1 MNTINTRERSRS
13 IIVILIKIL
22 ILNWAVAL
30 AKIIYGLL
38 THCVSMTA
46 DGFHSLSDGASN
58 IIGIVGIKIASQPID
73 QDHPYGHKKYE
84 TFFSLGIAAL
94 LFLIC
99 FNLIKEGVVRLY
111 KPVIPQVDFKS
122 FAIMLITMAVNFI
135 VVLYERK
142 KGKLLKSDILISD
155 SAHTSADIITSFV
168 VIIALIAM
176 KLGYPIIDPIA
187 TIIIALFI
195 ARAGYHIVQEASRV
209 LCDTVAIEET
219 KKIVDIVLAVKGV
232 KTCHR
237 IRTRGRPD
245 DIYVDLHIQVNPD
258 MHVDD
263 AHEIS
268 YAIEESI
275 KKAMPEVA
283 DVVVHIEPRGDKEES

>member
-1 MNTINTRERSRS
+1 MHTINTGERSRN
-13 IIVILIKIL
+13 IISILIKIL
-22 ILNWAVAL
+22 ILNWGVAL
-30 AKIIYGLL
+30 AKIIYGFL
-38 THCVSMTA
+38 THCVSMAA

-58 IIGIVGIKIASQPID
+58 IIGIVGIRVSSRPID

-99 FNLIKEGVVRLY
+99 FNLIKEGITRLY
-111 KPVIPQVDFKS
+111 NPVMPKVDIKS
-122 FAIMLITMAVNFI
+122 FIVMLITMVINLI
-135 VVLYERK
+135 VMFYERK
-142 KGKLLKSDILISD
+142 KGKLLKSDILVSD
-155 SAHTSADIITSFV
+155 SVHTGADIITSFS
-168 VIIALIAM
+168 VIIALVGM
-176 KLGYPIIDPIA
+176 KLGYPIIDPIV

-195 ARAGYHIVQEASRV
+195 ARVGYHIVQDASRV

-232 KTCHR
+232 KACHK

-245 DIYVDLHIQVNPD
+245 DIYIDLHVQVNPD

-263 AHEIS
+263 AHEIC
-268 YAIEESI
+268 YAIEEAI

-283 DVVVHIEPRGDKEES
+283 DVIVHIEPKENK